1 MVHFWDLDAKIWKL
15 IHFRSLKQHKNEEEE
30 DESGETEDLLSPW
43 DLQD

>member
-15 IHFRSLKQHKNEEEE
+15 IHFRSPKQHKNEEE
-30 DESGETEDLLSPW
+30 DEAGETEDLLSPW